1 MFVNELMN
9 ECVVFVNVGPEGT
22 VGRMNERTQWVSR
35 IFIREFVNLG
45 RAANIAPC
53 MQCQAAQQGRA
64 VKLTC

>member
-35 IFIREFVNLG
+35 IFIREFMNLG
-45 RAANIAPC
+45 GNSKHWRKTFAS
-53 MQCQAAQQGRA
+53 
-64 VKLTC
+64 